1 MQIDR
6 AFIEREFNQ
15 FFEFD
20 SEDRRTVTSVSC
32 RLFAEHIAQRAAGQ
46 EREACKAA
54 IESCVNKLGFG
65 DGSPGRWMADRC
77 LRAISE
83 RTKAPSDRWI
93 CLLCKSGIPGRHGT
107 LDDRVTPCPNKAQ
120 K

>member
-32 RLFAEHIAQRAAGQ
+32 RLFAEHIAQRAAEQ
-46 EREACKAA
+46 EREDCAA
-54 IESCVNKLGFG
+54 VAKSISDKYAVGHYGQEVDTADEIEV
-65 DGSPGRWMADRC
+65 AI
-77 LRAISE
+77 RA
-83 RTKAPSDRWI
+83 RMQVPA
-93 CLLCKSGIPGRHGT
+93 
-107 LDDRVTPCPNKAQ
+107 
-120 K
+120 

>member
-32 RLFAEHIAQRAAGQ
+32 RLFAEHIAQRAAEQ
-46 EREACKAA
+46 EREAL
-54 IESCVNKLGFG
+54 ITELGKW
-65 DGSPGRWMADRC
+65 PGNDATVRFI
-77 LRAISE
+77 RA
-83 RTKAPSDRWI
+83 RTKEPS
-93 CLLCKSGIPGRHGT
+93 
-107 LDDRVTPCPNKAQ
+107 
-120 K
+120 